1 MTSTKLHAY
10 RVKAGSPSDCCDGV
24 NLWRFISAL
33 GVGQI
38 EVALQ
43 PAATEG
49 MPMTLLRDR
58 GVAVFLALLI
68 SAVGTIQIN
77 LEITEV

>member
-1 MTSTKLHAY
+1 
-10 RVKAGSPSDCCDGV
+10 
-24 NLWRFISAL
+24 
-33 GVGQI
+33 
-38 EVALQ
+38 
-43 PAATEG
+43 
-49 MPMTLLRDR
+49 MTLLRDR